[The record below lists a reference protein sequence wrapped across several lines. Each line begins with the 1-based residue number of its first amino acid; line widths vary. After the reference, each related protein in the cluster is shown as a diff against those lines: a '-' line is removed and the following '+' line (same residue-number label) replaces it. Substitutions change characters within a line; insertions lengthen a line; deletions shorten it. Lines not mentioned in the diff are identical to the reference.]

1 MILQGSSGELL
12 YSMIST
18 PISTRCTADFASA
31 CTRLLSGILAAV
43 ASIGSRLAAILVTM
57 STPSMGLVTLLLS
70 SPPASAGP
78 PFIADDR
85 EPTDYQHWEL
95 YLFSQGMQETR
106 ETSGVAPPSCD
117 CNYGFL
123 PNVQLH
129 LQPGMAFAKT
139 NDGSLR
145 RAGSRQSPSTLCW
158 RRRQAMSIAD
168 SVPAG

>member
-1 MILQGSSGELL
+1 
-12 YSMIST
+12 
-18 PISTRCTADFASA
+18 
-31 CTRLLSGILAAV
+31 
-43 ASIGSRLAAILVTM
+43 
-57 STPSMGLVTLLLS
+57 
-70 SPPASAGP
+70 
-78 PFIADDR
+78 
-85 EPTDYQHWEL
+85 
-95 YLFSQGMQETR
+95 MQETR

-168 SVPAG
+168 SVPAGLTDSCRSGFKRTSATGQLSEAAATGSIPDQVTRIIGSRAGCWSARSPTNLRSASNCSIRRPTRWRVCKQQALPFPFLVWKRAPARKRNE